1 MSRLLVLVLLA
12 IVLWIILEAAWARLR
27 IAVGASTRPA
37 APPPPAPVTET
48 LVRCAGCGV
57 HVPGKSM
64 AGGLC
69 ERCSPHP
76 RPLSQPHTRTPGR
89 GENARSDR

>member
-1 MSRLLVLVLLA
+1 MTRLLVLVLLA
-12 IVLWIILEAAWARLR
+12 VVLWLILEAAWARLR
-27 IAVGASTRPA
+27 IAVGVSARPLRPTA
-37 APPPPAPVTET
+37 PAPPPPPITET

-76 RPLSQPHTRTPGR
+76 RPQVRR
-89 GENARSDR
+89 G